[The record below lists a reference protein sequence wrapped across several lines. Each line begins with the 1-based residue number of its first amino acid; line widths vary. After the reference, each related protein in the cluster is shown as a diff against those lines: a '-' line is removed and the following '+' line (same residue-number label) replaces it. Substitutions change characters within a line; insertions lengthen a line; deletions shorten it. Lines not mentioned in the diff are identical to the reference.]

1 MDLSQRARR
10 LSPSPTLAITAKA
23 MSMRTQGVDVIS
35 FGAGEPDFDTPDHI
49 KEAAIQAIGD
59 GFTKYTPVGGTDDLK
74 DAIIE
79 KFRRDNDLAY
89 ERAEILV
96 SCGGKHA
103 IFNLAQALFETGD
116 EVIIPAPYWVS
127 YPPIVELAGATPVI
141 VETTEAEGFRISPD
155 RLRDVMT
162 PRTKA
167 LILNSPSNPTGT
179 AYERAELEDLAEIV
193 LQNRIY
199 VISDEIYEKIVFDDF
214 RFTSIASLSPDVKDR
229 TIIVHGVSKTYAMT
243 GWRIGFTAGPAELI
257 KAMTSIQSQSTS
269 NPTSIAQKAA
279 TVALAGPQEA
289 VREMVKAFQD
299 RRDLIVNRLNA
310 IQGVSCFRP
319 QGAFYVFPNFSF
331 WIGRTEKAQKL
342 SSSLDL
348 ADYFLTT
355 AHVALVPGL
364 SFGAEGYERL
374 SFATS
379 MESIQSGLDRI
390 EETLSR
396 LD

>member
-1 MDLSQRARR
+1 
-10 LSPSPTLAITAKA
+10 

-49 KEAAIQAIGD
+49 KEAAIQAIGG

-89 ERAEILV
+89 ERSEILV

-155 RLRDVMT
+155 RLRGVMT

-179 AYERAELEDLAEIV
+179 AYEREELEDLAEIV

-257 KAMTSIQSQSTS
+257 KAMASIQSQSTS

-279 TVALAGPQEA
+279 TMALAGPQEA

-348 ADYFLTT
+348 ADYFLAT